1 MNQRPSH
8 KIAEVDKNLLEG
20 VAKSPATAYCI
31 AMQFQLGCAIGEL
44 IGMGVRP
51 ENLLQTIDQ
60 MVDQAI
66 QTRTP
71 QPETGG

>member
-1 MNQRPSH
+1 MNQRPVH
-8 KIAEVDKNLLEG
+8 KISEVDKGLLEG
-20 VAKSPATAYCI
+20 VARSPATAYCI

-44 IGMGVRP
+44 IGMGVKP

-71 QPETGG
+71 APETGG